1 MMGRYSYEITYAC
14 GHTGEVEF
22 YGKER
27 DCEWRAE
34 QEAKK
39 ICPDCVEKKKEEET
53 AQAKAWAKE
62 KGLPDLEGTE
72 RQIAWAEVIRRRLF
86 EDLEECKKKD
96 QEEIEKLKTNP
107 SEKLRKEWIENE
119 IDSLNIRLQAA
130 DEIKEKWEKQS
141 LSRFWIDGRNT
152 SANWEIMGLCRP
164 IRKRREED
172 LESKVYENGA
182 TEDEEIRI
190 YISPERN
197 EVKILSEYNE
207 KKVAILKRMGFKFF
221 DFKKCWY
228 RYPSPAMPTVS
239 DIAATA
245 ANELVKAGFVVRVFD
260 QDVMSLLDTES
271 FRPFNPRELIGDD
284 HQFIMRLDD
293 EIKEMALSLPG
304 AKEIKGRIRIPA
316 KYRAEVDDFAHVYGF
331 AISEAAQALID
342 EKPATLKTK
351 DSKLAGADALY
362 QKREESLDD
371 LIDD

>member
-1 MMGRYSYEITYAC
+1 MGRYSYEITYAC

-39 ICPDCVEKKKEEET
+39 ICPDCVEEEKKKET

-72 RQIAWAEVIRRRLF
+72 KQIAWAEVIRKRLF

-119 IDSLNIRLQAA
+119 IECLNIRLQAA
-130 DEIKEKWEKQS
+130 DEIKEKWTKQS
-141 LSRFWIDGRNT
+141 QSRLWIDGRNT
-152 SANWEIMGLCRP
+152 TANWEVMSLCRP
-164 IRKRREED
+164 IRKRRKED

-182 TEDEEIRI
+182 TEDIEVRVYTLPKME
-190 YISPERN
+190 
-197 EVKILSEYNE
+197 EVKITSEYND
-207 KKVAILKRMGFKFF
+207 KKNSILKRMGFKFSARGEY
-221 DFKKCWY
+221 WY
-228 RYPSPAMPTVS
+228 RQPTPAMPTIS
-239 DIAATA
+239 DIAATTV
-245 ANELVKAGFVVRVFD
+245 NELVKAGFIVRVFD
-260 QDVMSLLDTES
+260 KDVMNLLDTES
-271 FRPFNPRELIGDD
+271 FKPFNPRELACDD
-284 HQFIMRLDD
+284 NHFILRMDD
-293 EIKEMALSLPG
+293 EIKETALSLPG
-304 AKEIKGRIRIPA
+304 AKEIKGLVYIPI

-331 AISEAAQALID
+331 VMSKKAKERIG
-342 EKPATLKTK
+342 EKPVTLKTK
-351 DSKLAGADALY
+351 DAKLAKADALY

>member
-1 MMGRYSYEITYAC
+1 MGRYSYEITYAC

-39 ICPDCVEKKKEEET
+39 ICQDCVEKKKEEET

-72 RQIAWAEVIRRRLF
+72 KQIAWAEVIRKRLF

-119 IDSLNIRLQAA
+119 IECLNIRLQAA
-130 DEIKEKWEKQS
+130 DEIKEKWTKQS
-141 LSRFWIDGRNT
+141 QSRLWIDGRNT
-152 SANWEIMGLCRP
+152 TANWEVMSLCRP
-164 IRKRREED
+164 IRKRRKED

-182 TEDEEIRI
+182 TEDIEVRVYTLPKME
-190 YISPERN
+190 
-197 EVKILSEYNE
+197 EVKITSEYNE
-207 KKVAILKRMGFKFF
+207 KKNSILKRMGFKFSARGEY
-221 DFKKCWY
+221 WY
-228 RYPSPAMPTVS
+228 RYPSPSMPTLS

-245 ANELVKAGFVVRVFD
+245 TNELVKAGFIVRVFD
-260 QDVMSLLDTES
+260 QDVMNLLDTES
-271 FRPFNPRELIGDD
+271 FKPFNPRELSGGD
-284 HQFIMRLDD
+284 HQFLMRMDD

-304 AKEIKGRIRIPA
+304 AKEVKGRILIPA

-331 AISEAAQALID
+331 AISEEAQALID
-342 EKPATLKTK
+342 EKPAALKTK
-351 DSKLAGADALY
+351 DAELAKADALY
-362 QKREESLDD
+362 KKNEEDLDD
-371 LIDD
+371 LVDD